1 MENIAF
7 GCLIISV
14 TFCDMEEEDI
24 MEEWL
29 KETKKDIEKLSRSD
43 YYYL

>member
-7 GCLIISV
+7 GCLIVSV

-29 KETKKDIEKLSRSD
+29 KDIEKLLRSD